1 VVERLCFVDFVLSF
15 HTTKINFTSYFL
27 FDVFS
32 RSCSKKKI
40 FFKKKLFSIV
50 VDEVLR
56 GLLIFQESLSK
67 KMGKALLLGLF

>member
-1 VVERLCFVDFVLSF
+1 MSILFCHSILLRLISQVIFYLMSSLDRVQ
-15 HTTKINFTSYFL
+15 K
-27 FDVFS
+27 
-32 RSCSKKKI
+32 RR
-40 FFKKKLFSIV
+40 FFKKKLFSMV

>member
-1 VVERLCFVDFVLSF
+1 LSILFCHFILLRLISQVIFYLMSSLDRVQKRRF
-15 HTTKINFTSYFL
+15 
-27 FDVFS
+27 
-32 RSCSKKKI
+32 